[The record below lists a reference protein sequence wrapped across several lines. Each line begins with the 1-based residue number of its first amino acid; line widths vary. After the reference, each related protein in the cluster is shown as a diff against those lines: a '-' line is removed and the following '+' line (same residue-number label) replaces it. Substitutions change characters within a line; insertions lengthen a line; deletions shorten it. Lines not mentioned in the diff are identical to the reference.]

1 MSWTK
6 ETQAKLDHLRE
17 KELAGALTAT
27 EQAELA
33 ALVAEVEAEEA
44 QSLAPAMTRLRDD
57 VEALTQE
64 VRSVESR
71 NEELARLLA
80 QQQQQQLAAD
90 ARSFLAE
97 FDQRR
102 ASILDALA
110 RVAGDS
116 LPEA

>member
-17 KELAGALTAT
+17 KELRGALTAA
-27 EQAELA
+27 EQPELA

-44 QSLAPAMTRLRDD
+44 QYLAPAMTHLRED
-57 VEALTQE
+57 VEALIHE
-64 VRSVESR
+64 KRGVESR

-80 QQQQQQLAAD
+80 QQQQLAGD
-90 ARSFLAE
+90 ARRFLAE

-102 ASILDALA
+102 TSILDALA
-110 RVAGDS
+110 RVAGGP
-116 LPEA
+116 LPAI